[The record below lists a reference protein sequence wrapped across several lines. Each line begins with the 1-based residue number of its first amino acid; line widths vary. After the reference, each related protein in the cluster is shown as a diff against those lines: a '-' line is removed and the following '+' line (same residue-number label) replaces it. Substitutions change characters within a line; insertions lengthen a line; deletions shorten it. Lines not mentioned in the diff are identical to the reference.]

1 MSEYLSR
8 RGFLQA
14 TTTVAGALALS
25 TGVSKA
31 ATAASPCG
39 GEDTAATAS
48 RGEDTV
54 AAARGPFRGTL
65 CLFSK
70 PVPQLSWRELADRA
84 KRAGFGGI
92 DLTVRA
98 GGHVLPERV
107 TTDLP
112 QAVAAIRGAGLEVPM
127 ITTELLAADD
137 PAAEPVLAA
146 ASKLSIPYLKPG
158 YYQYKFVNV
167 LAELEEA
174 GRRFQGLV
182 ELAGKHGVQVGY
194 HNHAGYIG
202 APIWDMA
209 RVIDR
214 LDPRW
219 CGYYFDLCH
228 ATTEG
233 GVGGWKI
240 AANLVMPRL
249 KMIAAKDFVWKL
261 VGEHRWEAE
270 TCPLG
275 QGMSHWKEF
284 VQTLA
289 QSDFHGPITIHEEYS
304 IPGVSGS
311 QGIALSREKVPEVMA
326 AAKTD
331 LDYLKSL
338 IRQAYV

>member
-1 MSEYLSR
+1 MSEHFSR
-8 RGFLQA
+8 REFLQA
-14 TTTVAGALALS
+14 TPVVAGALALS
-25 TGVSKA
+25 PGVSKA
-31 ATAASPCG
+31 MPAARPCG

-48 RGEDTV
+48 GGKDT
-54 AAARGPFRGTL
+54 AARGPFRGTL
-65 CLFSK
+65 CFFSK
-70 PVPQLSWRELADRA
+70 PVPQLSWPELAESAR
-84 KRAGFGGI
+84 RAGFGGI

-98 GGHVLPERV
+98 AGHVLPERV
-107 TTDLP
+107 AADLP
-112 QAVAAIRGAGLEVPM
+112 QAVAAIRSAGLEVPM

-137 PAAEPVLAA
+137 PAAEPILSAA
-146 ASKLSIPYLKPG
+146 RKLSIPFLKPG
-158 YYQYKFVNV
+158 YYHYKFVNV

-194 HNHAGYIG
+194 HNHDGYIG
-202 APIWDMA
+202 APTWDMA
-209 RVIDR
+209 RVIEP

-219 CGYYFDLCH
+219 CGYYFDLSQ

-249 KMIAAKDFVWKL
+249 KMIAAKDFVWKQA
-261 VGEHRWEAE
+261 GEHRWEAE
-270 TCPLG
+270 NCPLG
-275 QGMSHWKEF
+275 HGMSHWKDF

-304 IPGVSGS
+304 IPGVSDS

-338 IRQAYV
+338 FREAYSEA